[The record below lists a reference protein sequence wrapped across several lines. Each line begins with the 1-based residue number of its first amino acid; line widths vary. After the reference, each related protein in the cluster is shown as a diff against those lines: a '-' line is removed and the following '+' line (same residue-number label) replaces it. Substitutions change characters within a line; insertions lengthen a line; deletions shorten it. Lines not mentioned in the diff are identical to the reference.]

1 MLVKFQD
8 LFSDLAWFISQSIRL
23 CRSFFLRASLLLPVM
38 VLCCFYLIP
47 LDFFLL
53 LSFPFASL
61 WIWPWTLYFIILITL
76 SLWFAPNYYSLC
88 NFSISKYLTGTSVFH
103 KFCSL
108 PSSFQVVVLLLCFL
122 RTMID
127 TPSPTPHIWSSSIT
141 FGSSFSIIFSFH
153 QVTNPINTSSRLA
166 IISLPQHHSCCY
178 SLALALMTSPLNQY
192 NGCIRGFMPGIH
204 SLRLPATGIQLSD

>member
-1 MLVKFQD
+1 MSV
-8 LFSDLAWFISQSIRL
+8 
-23 CRSFFLRASLLLPVM
+23 FLRAPPLLPVT

-47 LDFFLL
+47 LGFFFL

-61 WIWPWTLYFIILITL
+61 WIWPSALYFIILITP

-103 KFCSL
+103 KFYSL
-108 PSSFQVVVLLLCFL
+108 PSSFQVVFLFLCFL

-127 TPSPTPHIWSSSIT
+127 TPSPTHIWSSSIT
-141 FGSSFSIIFSFH
+141 FGSSFSIILSFH
-153 QVTNPINTSSRLA
+153 QVTNPIYSAPRLA

-178 SLALALMTSPLNQY
+178 SLALALRTPPLNQY

-204 SLRLPATGIQLSD
+204 SFLLPATGIQLSD